1 VLLELADDPTHAL
14 LQWFGMGLAHCA
26 ASDLVLSVSDNTENK
41 KLGLKVAGA
50 GWGACAA
57 MMLYNA
63 EEGHQKKDIS
73 YAVAAGQAA
82 MSALCLWRGFCDE
95 EETKVE

>member
-14 LQWFGMGLAHCA
+14 LQWFGMGLAHA
-26 ASDLVLSVSDNTENK
+26 ASSGYALSVSDDTKNK
-41 KLGLKVAGA
+41 KLGLKAAGA
-50 GWGACAA
+50 FWGTCAA
-57 MMLYNA
+57 LMLHNA
-63 EEGHQKKDIS
+63 EEGHQKKGIS
-73 YAVAAGQAA
+73 YAVTAGQVA

>member
-1 VLLELADDPTHAL
+1 M
-14 LQWFGMGLAHCA
+14 QWMGMAEATSA
-26 ASDLVLSVSDNTENK
+26 ASEFVLSVSDNTENK
-41 KLGLKVAGA
+41 KLGLKTAGA
-50 GWGACAA
+50 FWAASAA

-63 EEGHQKKDIS
+63 EEGHQKKNIS
-73 YAVAAGQAA
+73 YAVTAGKAA